1 MTTINSDNSL
11 PGYRDAEADRPK
23 TFRRSGFTMLE
34 LLIVVSVIMVLVSL
48 LLPAIQQAR
57 EGARRTQCCSNL
69 MQLGIALQNYQ
80 HCHGLLPPGCV
91 DSEPGPMLNRPY
103 SSGMPRY
110 QISWRVQ
117 ILPFTDDQNIYQE
130 IDFQNPELS
139 FLTPEER
146 DSLNLARASISFGSE
161 GNSSTGSSTSGSS
174 IPSAGSFYGGQ
185 GFHPHASRCPSEPL
199 GNNFAPDHPDQLR
212 FGSITSYAGC
222 HASTETPIDSN
233 NDGLLYLNSSES
245 LHEVP
250 DGIST
255 TLLVGETISN
265 LPVFGWFVGDRST
278 LRNGGNRF
286 ELRANFNR
294 GAAEQTSTA
303 LTDEEKQEKLRIME
317 RYVGGFGS
325 YHSTVNFLMAD
336 GSVRPISFQVDS
348 EVLRRLSSRNDGG
361 AVSDGAF

>member
-1 MTTINSDNSL
+1 VTTINSDNSL

-23 TFRRSGFTMLE
+23 TSRRSGFTMLE
-34 LLIVVSVIMVLVSL
+34 LLIVVSVIIVLISL

-57 EGARRTQCCSNL
+57 EGARRTQCCNNL

-91 DSEPGPMLNRPY
+91 DSEPGPLLNRPF
-103 SSGMPRY
+103 SAGMPRY

-117 ILPFTDDQNIYQE
+117 ILPFMDDQNVHQG

-139 FLTPEER
+139 FLTPEEQDR
-146 DSLNLARASISFGSE
+146 LNLARASISSE
-161 GNSSTGSSTSGSS
+161 SARDSSTRSSISGST
-174 IPSAGSFYGGQ
+174 IPTAGSFYSGQ
-185 GFHPHASRCPSEPL
+185 GIYLHAAQCPSEPL
-199 GNNFAPDHPDQLR
+199 RSNFAADHPDPSR
-212 FGSITSYAGC
+212 FGAITSYSGC

-286 ELRANFNR
+286 EYRANRNLT
-294 GAAEQTSTA
+294 ATEQAESA
-303 LTDEEKQEKLRIME
+303 LTDEEQQRTLRLRE

-325 YHSTVNFLMAD
+325 YHSTVNLLMAD
-336 GSVRPISFQVDS
+336 GSVRPISFQVDT

-361 AVSDGAF
+361 AVSDDAF